1 MATHKIS
8 ATDQVVAINPA
19 TSKPSIMTRK
29 AYDGVYRERGFELVD
44 RDNADEATAGRTQPG
59 NIRNVKTNAV
69 QDRNADEGVA
79 TGGAAAIA
87 AGLSL
92 DNEKSVDNT
101 SEDSDGREANKR
113 DRGGRK

>member
-59 NIRNVKTNAV
+59 NIRNVKTNMASNV
-69 QDRNADEGVA
+69 DEGVA